1 MNPTYLTIKRQS
13 NQILGLIW
21 AQMKGGG
28 VMGEG
33 TIRRVKEG
41 SAGTQM
47 SCKPLTAI
55 KPYNPWLFEVIIKGL
70 ALPK

>member
-1 MNPTYLTIKRQS
+1 
-13 NQILGLIW
+13 
-21 AQMKGGG
+21 
-28 VMGEG
+28 MGEG